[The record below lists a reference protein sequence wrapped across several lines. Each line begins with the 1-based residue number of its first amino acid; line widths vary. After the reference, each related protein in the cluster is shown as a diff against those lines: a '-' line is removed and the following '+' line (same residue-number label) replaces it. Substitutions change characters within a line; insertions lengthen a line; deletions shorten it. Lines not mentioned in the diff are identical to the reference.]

1 MGYNDDKSKAGCL
14 AAIIASIGI
23 IGLWVLFSIIFAWPV
38 QLLWNWLVP
47 TLFSGPEI
55 TLWQALGLEVL
66 SGLLL
71 RSSSTINNN
80 NYV

>member
-1 MGYNDDKSKAGCL
+1 MGYNDNKSTVGCL
-14 AAIIASIGI
+14 AAIIASVGMV
-23 IGLWVLFSIIFAWPV
+23 GLWALFSIIFAWPV

>member
-1 MGYNDDKSKAGCL
+1 MGYNDTKSAAGCL
-14 AAIIASIGI
+14 AAIVASIGI